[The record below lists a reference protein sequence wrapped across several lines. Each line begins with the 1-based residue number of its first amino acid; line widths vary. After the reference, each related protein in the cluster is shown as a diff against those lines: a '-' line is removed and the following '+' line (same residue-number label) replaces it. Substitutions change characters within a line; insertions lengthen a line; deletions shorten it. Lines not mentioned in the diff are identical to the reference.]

1 VLIVHAGNRIDG
13 RSRAVTRFSAA
24 AVPAVRHR
32 VRLVLSTLH
41 PVRVVSNAA
50 AGADLIVLHE
60 AQQLGLPVDVLIPI
74 ETGEFVRQSV
84 ADLGEEWVATFD
96 AVVRHANDDPHSD
109 VIVSDSAVSA
119 DWYEA
124 ANHRLLQRALSV
136 AAASSPPTPV
146 LALTIRPP
154 RTAGEVSMTDHFAE
168 LAQHAGLLVVT
179 LDPTDAARTTRLA

>member
-13 RSRAVTRFSAA
+13 RSRAVTRFSAS

-109 VIVSDSAVSA
+109 VIVSDAAVSS

-136 AAASSPPTPV
+136 AAARSPPTPV

-154 RTAGEVSMTDHFAE
+154 RTAGEVSMTDHFAD

>member
-13 RSRAVTRFSAA
+13 YGRADTRFSAA
-24 AVPAVRHR
+24 AVPAVRDR
-32 VRLVLSTLH
+32 VRLVLSTLQ
-41 PVRVVSNAA
+41 PARVVSNAA

-74 ETGEFVRQSV
+74 ETGKFVRQSV
-84 ADLGEEWVATFD
+84 ADQGAEWVATFD
-96 AVVRHANDDPHSD
+96 AVVHRAEDDPQSD
-109 VIVSDSAVSA
+109 VIVSDAAASD

-154 RTAGEVSMTDHFAE
+154 RTAGEVSLTDHFAD
-168 LAQHAGLLVVT
+168 LAQSAGLLVVT
-179 LDPTDAARTTRLA
+179 LDPTDGARTTRLW